1 MRSRVPQPSHFRLA
15 AGMGESAEKPGF
27 RMNPFA
33 TIPIDERYREFHE
46 RYPALN
52 LIGNTRMVE
61 ILCFKEEFPE
71 VSIYAKAEYANPG
84 GSLKDRPVRRM
95 LLEALIAG
103 KIGKGQIVLDSSSGN
118 AGIAYAMLGAM
129 MKMPVQIVVPGNASK
144 ERKMR
149 IQAHGATLVQTDP
162 MEGYDEALREGHRIA
177 EREPERF
184 FHCDQYSNDNNWLAH
199 YHETAGRNSA
209 ADRREADAFC
219 FRHWNRWNDHRCW
232 PAAQEGTPRQSK
244 SFRSCPRI
252 FPGIEGLKPLESP
265 GDIIPKILDQ
275 SVVDQKVRVS
285 SADAARMCALL
296 ARFGIFAGQSSGAY
310 LQGVYETAKR
320 IRKGTIVT
328 LLNDIGERYMSTR
341 LWEPGA

>member
-1 MRSRVPQPSHFRLA
+1 
-15 AGMGESAEKPGF
+15 
-27 RMNPFA
+27 MNPFA
-33 TIPIDERYREFHE
+33 AIPLDERFREFHE

-61 ILCFKEEFPE
+61 VLCFKEEFPE

-95 LLEALIAG
+95 LLEAMLAG
-103 KIGKGQIVLDSSSGN
+103 RIGKGQIVLDSSSGN
-118 AGIAYAMLGAM
+118 AGIAYAMIGAM
-129 MKMPVQIVVPGNASK
+129 MKIPIQIVVPGNASK

-149 IQAHGATLVQTDP
+149 IAAHGATLVQTDP

-177 EREPERF
+177 EREPDRY
-184 FHCDQYSNDNNWLAH
+184 FHCNQYSNDNNWLSH
-199 YHETAGRNSA
+199 YHETAAEILLQTEGKLTHFVSGIGTGGTITGIGRRLKK
-209 ADRREADAFC
+209 DLPGVEIVQIVPED
-219 FRHWNRWNDHRCW
+219 
-232 PAAQEGTPRQSK
+232 
-244 SFRSCPRI
+244 

-275 SVVDQKVRVS
+275 SVVDKKVRVS
-285 SADAARMCALL
+285 SSDAARMCALL
-296 ARFGIFAGQSSGAY
+296 ARYGLFAGQSSGAY

-341 LWEPGA
+341 LWEPL

>member
-1 MRSRVPQPSHFRLA
+1 
-15 AGMGESAEKPGF
+15 
-27 RMNPFA
+27 MNPFA
-33 TIPIDERYREFHE
+33 AIPLDERFREFHE

-61 ILCFKEEFPE
+61 ILCFKEELPE

-118 AGIAYAMLGAM
+118 AGIAYAMIGAM
-129 MKMPVQIVVPGNASK
+129 MKIPIQIVVPGNASK

-149 IQAHGATLVQTDP
+149 IAAHGATLVQTDP

-177 EREPERF
+177 EREPDRF
-184 FHCDQYSNDNNWLAH
+184 FHCNQYSNDNNWISH
-199 YHETAGRNSA
+199 YHETAAEILLQTDGKLTHFVSGIGTGGTITGIGRRLKK
-209 ADRREADAFC
+209 DLPGVEIVQIVPED
-219 FRHWNRWNDHRCW
+219 
-232 PAAQEGTPRQSK
+232 
-244 SFRSCPRI
+244 

-275 SVVDQKVRVS
+275 TVVDRKVRVS
-285 SADAARMCALL
+285 SSDAARMCALL
-296 ARFGIFAGQSSGAY
+296 ARYGLFAGQSSGAY

-341 LWEPGA
+341 LWEPL

>member
-1 MRSRVPQPSHFRLA
+1 VEP
-15 AGMGESAEKPGF
+15 
-27 RMNPFA
+27 
-33 TIPIDERYREFHE
+33 RYAEFHD

-61 ILCFKEEFPE
+61 ILCFKKEFPE
-71 VSIYAKAEYANPG
+71 VRVYAKAEYTNPG

-103 KIGKGQIVLDSSSGN
+103 QVGNGRVVLDSSSGN

-129 MKMPVQIVVPGNASK
+129 MALPVQIVVPGNASR

-149 IQAHGATLVQTDP
+149 IQAHGATLIQTDP

-177 EREPERF
+177 EAHTDRY
-184 FHCDQYSNDNNWLAH
+184 FHCDQYANDNNWLSH
-199 YHETAGRNSA
+199 YHTTAAEILVQSEGQLTHFVGGIGTGGTITGIGRRLKK
-209 ADRREADAFC
+209 DL
-219 FRHWNRWNDHRCW
+219 
-232 PAAQEGTPRQSK
+232 PAVEIVQIVPED
-244 SFRSCPRI
+244 
-252 FPGIEGLKPLESP
+252 FPGIEGLKPLENP
-265 GDIIPKILDQ
+265 GDIIPKILDS
-275 SVVDQKVRVS
+275 SVVDHRVRVS
-285 SADAARMCALL
+285 SMDAARMCALL

-328 LLNDIGERYMSTR
+328 LLNDIGERYMSTG
-341 LWEPGA
+341 LWETGGV

>member
-1 MRSRVPQPSHFRLA
+1 
-15 AGMGESAEKPGF
+15 
-27 RMNPFA
+27 MNPFA
-33 TIPIDERYREFHE
+33 SIPLDERFREFHE

-61 ILCFKEEFPE
+61 ILCFKEELPE

-95 LLEALIAG
+95 LLEAMIAG

-129 MKMPVQIVVPGNASK
+129 MKIPVQIVVPGNASR

-149 IQAHGATLVQTDP
+149 IAAHGATLVQTDP

-177 EREPERF
+177 EREPDRF
-184 FHCDQYSNDNNWLAH
+184 FHCNQYSNDNNWISH
-199 YHETAGRNSA
+199 YHETAAEILLQTDGKLTHFVSGIGTGGTITGVGRRLKK
-209 ADRREADAFC
+209 DLHGVEIVQIVPED
-219 FRHWNRWNDHRCW
+219 
-232 PAAQEGTPRQSK
+232 
-244 SFRSCPRI
+244 

-275 SVVDQKVRVS
+275 SVVDKKVRVS
-285 SADAARMCALL
+285 SSDAARMCALL
-296 ARFGIFAGQSSGAY
+296 ARYGLFAGQSSGAY

-320 IRKGTIVT
+320 IGKGTIVT

-341 LWEPGA
+341 LWEPL

>member
-1 MRSRVPQPSHFRLA
+1 
-15 AGMGESAEKPGF
+15 
-27 RMNPFA
+27 MNPFA
-33 TIPIDERYREFHE
+33 AIPLDERFREFHE

-61 ILCFKEEFPE
+61 ILCFKEELPE

-95 LLEALIAG
+95 LLEAMIAG

-129 MKMPVQIVVPGNASK
+129 MKIPVQIVVPGNASR

-149 IQAHGATLVQTDP
+149 IAAHGATLVQTDP

-177 EREPERF
+177 EREPDRF
-184 FHCDQYSNDNNWLAH
+184 FHCNQYSNDNNWISH
-199 YHETAGRNSA
+199 YHETAAEILLQTDGKLTHFVSGIGTGGTITGVGRRLKK
-209 ADRREADAFC
+209 DLPGVEIVQIVPED
-219 FRHWNRWNDHRCW
+219 
-232 PAAQEGTPRQSK
+232 
-244 SFRSCPRI
+244 

-275 SVVDQKVRVS
+275 SVVDKKVRVS
-285 SADAARMCALL
+285 SSDAARMCALL
-296 ARFGIFAGQSSGAY
+296 ARYGLFAGQSSGAY

-328 LLNDIGERYMSTR
+328 LLNDIGERYMSTH
-341 LWEPGA
+341 LWEPL

>member
-1 MRSRVPQPSHFRLA
+1 
-15 AGMGESAEKPGF
+15 
-27 RMNPFA
+27 MNPFA
-33 TIPIDERYREFHE
+33 TIPIDDRYLEFHK

-61 ILCFKEEFPE
+61 ILCFKDELPE

-103 KIGKGQIVLDSSSGN
+103 KIGKGQVVLDSSSGN

-129 MKMPVQIVVPGNASK
+129 MNVPVQIVVPGNASK

-162 MEGYDEALREGHRIA
+162 LEGYDEALREGHRIH
-177 EREPERF
+177 EREPDRF
-184 FHCDQYSNDNNWLAH
+184 FHSDQYANDNNWLAH
-199 YHETAGRNSA
+199 YHDTAGEILVQTEGKLTHFVSGIGTGGTLTGVG
-209 ADRREADAFC
+209 RRLKKEVPGVEIVQIVPED
-219 FRHWNRWNDHRCW
+219 
-232 PAAQEGTPRQSK
+232 
-244 SFRSCPRI
+244 

-265 GDIIPKILDQ
+265 GDIIPKILDS
-275 SVVDQKVRVS
+275 SVVDHKVRVS
-285 SADAARMCALL
+285 SADAARRCALL

-310 LQGVYETAKR
+310 LHGVYETAKR

>member
-1 MRSRVPQPSHFRLA
+1 
-15 AGMGESAEKPGF
+15 
-27 RMNPFA
+27 MNPFA
-33 TIPIDERYREFHE
+33 AIPLDERFREFHE

-61 ILCFKEEFPE
+61 ILCFKEELPE

-95 LLEALIAG
+95 LLEATIAG

-129 MKMPVQIVVPGNASK
+129 MKIPVQIVVPGNASR

-149 IQAHGATLVQTDP
+149 IAAHGATLVQTDP

-177 EREPERF
+177 EREPDRF
-184 FHCDQYSNDNNWLAH
+184 FHCNQYSNDNNWISH
-199 YHETAGRNSA
+199 YHETAAEILLQTDGKLTHFVSGIGTGGTITGIGRRLKK
-209 ADRREADAFC
+209 DLPGVEIVQIVPED
-219 FRHWNRWNDHRCW
+219 
-232 PAAQEGTPRQSK
+232 
-244 SFRSCPRI
+244 

-275 SVVDQKVRVS
+275 SVVDKKVRVS
-285 SADAARMCALL
+285 SSDAARMCALL
-296 ARFGIFAGQSSGAY
+296 ARYGLFAGQSSGAY

-341 LWEPGA
+341 LWEPL

>member
-1 MRSRVPQPSHFRLA
+1 
-15 AGMGESAEKPGF
+15 
-27 RMNPFA
+27 MNPFA
-33 TIPIDERYREFHE
+33 ALPIDDRYAEFHK

-61 ILCFKEEFPE
+61 ILCFKDEFPE
-71 VSIYAKAEYANPG
+71 VSVYAKAEYANPG

-95 LLEALIAG
+95 LLEAMITG

-129 MKMPVQIVVPGNASK
+129 MKVPVQIVVPGNASK
-144 ERKMR
+144 ERKLR

-162 MEGYDEALREGHRIA
+162 IEGYDEALREGHRIH

-184 FHCDQYSNDNNWLAH
+184 FHCDQYANENNWLAH
-199 YHETAGRNSA
+199 YHDTAGEILLQTDGKLTHFVSGIGTGGTITGVG
-209 ADRREADAFC
+209 RRLKKDLPGVEIVQIVPED
-219 FRHWNRWNDHRCW
+219 
-232 PAAQEGTPRQSK
+232 
-244 SFRSCPRI
+244 

-265 GDIIPKILDQ
+265 GDIIPKILDS
-275 SVVDQKVRVS
+275 SVVNQKVRVS

-296 ARFGIFAGQSSGAY
+296 AQYGIFAGQSSGAY
-310 LQGVYETAKR
+310 MQGVYETAKR
-320 IRKGTIVT
+320 IRKGVIVT

-341 LWEPGA
+341 LWEPLS

>member
-1 MRSRVPQPSHFRLA
+1 
-15 AGMGESAEKPGF
+15 
-27 RMNPFA
+27 MNPFA
-33 TIPIDERYREFHE
+33 ATPLDERFREFHE

-61 ILCFKEEFPE
+61 VLCFKEELPE

-95 LLEALIAG
+95 LLEALISG

-118 AGIAYAMLGAM
+118 AGIAYAMIGAM
-129 MKMPVQIVVPGNASK
+129 MKIPIQIVVPGNASK

-149 IQAHGATLVQTDP
+149 IAAHGATLVQTDP

-177 EREPERF
+177 EREPDRF
-184 FHCDQYSNDNNWLAH
+184 FHCNQYSNDNNWLSH
-199 YHETAGRNSA
+199 YHETAAEILLQTEGKLTHFVSGIGTGGTITGIGRRLKK
-209 ADRREADAFC
+209 DLPGVEIVQIVPED
-219 FRHWNRWNDHRCW
+219 
-232 PAAQEGTPRQSK
+232 
-244 SFRSCPRI
+244 

-275 SVVDQKVRVS
+275 SVVDRKVRVS
-285 SADAARMCALL
+285 SSDAARMCALL
-296 ARFGIFAGQSSGAY
+296 ARYGLFAGQSSGAY

-320 IRKGTIVT
+320 IRKGIIVT
-328 LLNDIGERYMSTR
+328 LLNDTGERYMSTR
-341 LWEPGA
+341 LWEPL

>member
-1 MRSRVPQPSHFRLA
+1 
-15 AGMGESAEKPGF
+15 
-27 RMNPFA
+27 MNPFA
-33 TIPIDERYREFHE
+33 SIPLDERFREFHE

-61 ILCFKEEFPE
+61 VLCFKEEFPE

-95 LLEALIAG
+95 LLEATIAG

-129 MKMPVQIVVPGNASK
+129 MKIPVQIVVPGNASK

-149 IQAHGATLVQTDP
+149 IAAHGATLVQTDP

-177 EREPERF
+177 EREPDRF
-184 FHCDQYSNDNNWLAH
+184 FHCNQYSNDNNWLSH
-199 YHETAGRNSA
+199 YHETAAEILLQTDGKLTHFVSGIGTGGTITGIGRRLRK
-209 ADRREADAFC
+209 DLPGVEIVQIVPED
-219 FRHWNRWNDHRCW
+219 
-232 PAAQEGTPRQSK
+232 
-244 SFRSCPRI
+244 

-275 SVVDQKVRVS
+275 SVVDKKVRVS
-285 SADAARMCALL
+285 SSDAARMCALL
-296 ARFGIFAGQSSGAY
+296 ARYGLFAGQSSGAY
-310 LQGVYETAKR
+310 MQGVYETAKR
-320 IRKGTIVT
+320 IRKGIIVT

-341 LWEPGA
+341 LWEPQ